1 MFETKIIEGT
11 REYKGRDKLFMSD
24 VTDATSINKAAE
36 DAKNDGGRISFGVK
50 EYAVVEV
57 HNDQSKENKDYV
69 NYVFLDNAGQ
79 KWYTGSKS
87 FFEAFK
93 RILDAME
100 GEPFEIAVNL
110 IPSSNYAGRNI
121 LSCSIV

>member
-1 MFETKIIEGT
+1 MFETKITEGS

-24 VTDATSINKAAE
+24 VTDATSINAAAE
-36 DAKNDGGRISFGVK
+36 DAKNEGGRISFGVK
-50 EYAVVEV
+50 DYAVVQV
-57 HNDQSKENKDYV
+57 HNDQSKENKDYT
-69 NYVFLDNAGQ
+69 NYVFVDNDGH

-100 GEPFEIAVNL
+100 GDPFEIAVNL